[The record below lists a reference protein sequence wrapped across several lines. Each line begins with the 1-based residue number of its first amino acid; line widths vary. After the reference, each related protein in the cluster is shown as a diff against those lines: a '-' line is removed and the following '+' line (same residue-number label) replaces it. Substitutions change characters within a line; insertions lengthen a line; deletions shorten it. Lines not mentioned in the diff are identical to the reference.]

1 MDLEYLKSELTKAGW
16 KKLDSGS
23 HMEFD
28 FDLIGVRYFTL
39 TKWNILVKT
48 IPLLNQDTV
57 AQWEDTFKTIN
68 KKSKSLFW
76 GKCFLLCLLAKD
88 VSEDLLESIRGDSF
102 GALGLFRLKGG
113 GGNIFIADLKNKR
126 VYGKVPALPYDV
138 HKYSKSVKKIIVQS
152 INK

>member
-57 AQWEDTFKTIN
+57 AQWEDTFKTI
-68 KKSKSLFW
+68 KKLEQERMDRLERISKKITEISLDRLAKHLKFDDILDLEHW
-76 GKCFLLCLLAKD
+76 LIFLLPDDIGIKIHNEKALFTK
-88 VSEDLLESIRGDSF
+88 EISF
-102 GALGLFRLKGG
+102 EANFASK
-113 GGNIFIADLKNKR
+113 KENKE
-126 VYGKVPALPYDV
+126 Y
-138 HKYSKSVKKIIVQS
+138 IE
-152 INK
+152 